1 MDPTRWLVR
10 FDPQASRAGL
20 SVRGAA
26 NVDGPSLE
34 SIVTDLTDHGPEPL
48 GSEGRDGA
56 AGVIVAG
63 LPAFR
68 AVGHRAVPPGNRPVA
83 EDIRDRT
90 WNEAISL
97 AVNYGEI
104 PDAGKSWNAIGE
116 RALR

>member
-1 MDPTRWLVR
+1 MDQGRGSERTPDDGAASREGAVQVSTRRGRPVGRNMDPTRWLVR

-34 SIVTDLTDHGPEPL
+34 SIVTALTDHGPEPP

-56 AGVIVAG
+56 ARAGAIVAG

-68 AVGHRAVPPGNRPVA
+68 AVGHRAVP
-83 EDIRDRT
+83 
-90 WNEAISL
+90 
-97 AVNYGEI
+97 
-104 PDAGKSWNAIGE
+104 
-116 RALR
+116 